1 MKKKDHNYANYFIKI
16 YLFVYLKLFMYG
28 AEITKL
34 KAQVKMCSFLLQH
47 FEEVLDLQGSVLA
60 EVSAVDTV
68 PDLSLPVHSP
78 QCPRPDGARHLG
90 VPGAA
95 QLTESHHHVLCV
107 VQITSN
113 LQGET
118 WA

>member
-1 MKKKDHNYANYFIKI
+1 MK
-16 YLFVYLKLFMYG
+16 
-28 AEITKL
+28 AE
-34 KAQVKMCSFLLQH
+34 VKMCLLLLKY
-47 FEEVLDLQGSVLA
+47 FEKVLHLKRPILA

-118 WA
+118 RA